1 MAKIILYGYKRNSKS
16 LRALE
21 TTFTNMGCKAVRRSK
36 KTIYLPK
43 IDDTIVVWGANHNPN
58 WKNGT
63 YINTPQKV
71 SLATNKLHAFNLLHE
86 KNISIPEY
94 TTDLETAKLWIKD
107 CWIVCRT
114 LLRASGGRGIVLAK
128 TQGELV
134 KAPLYVKYKRK
145 DKEFRVHIFKDKV
158 IDVAEK
164 KRRQLENRPE
174 NYNPYI
180 RNYEYGWVYCRD
192 NVTLPE
198 DVKLLAVNA
207 VTALQLDFGAVDII
221 YNSKHNKAYVLEINT
236 APGLQGQTLINYA
249 KAILD

>member
-63 YINTPQKV
+63 YINTPEQI
-71 SLATNKLHAFNLLHE
+71 SIATNKLSTFNILAQH
-86 KNISIPEY
+86 NISIPEY
-94 TTDLETAKLWIKD
+94 TTDLNTAKLWVQNN
-107 CWIVCRT
+107 WVVCRK

-128 TQGELV
+128 TQDELV

-145 DKEFRVHIFKDKV
+145 DKEYRVHIFKGKV
-158 IDVAEK
+158 IDAAEK

-192 NVTLPE
+192 NVNLTEDTLQ
-198 DVKLLAVNA
+198 LAKD
-207 VTALQLDFGAVDII
+207 TISALELDFGAVDII
-221 YNSKHNKAYVLEINT
+221 YNSKSNKAYVLEINT
-236 APGLQGQTLINYA
+236 APGLQGTTLTNYV
-249 KAILD
+249 KAITE

>member
-1 MAKIILYGYKRNSKS
+1 MPKIILYGYKRNSKS
-16 LRALE
+16 LRLLE
-21 TTFTNMGCKAVRRSK
+21 KELILKGYRAIRRSK
-36 KTIYLPK
+36 HTTRVPK
-43 IDDTIVVWGANHNPN
+43 SNDTVLVWGANYNPE
-58 WKNGT
+58 WKTGT

-71 SLATNKLHAFNLLHE
+71 SLATNKLYAFNLLHE

-128 TQGELV
+128 TQEELV

-145 DKEFRVHIFKDKV
+145 DKEYRVHIFKGKV
-158 IDVAEK
+158 IDAAEK

-192 NVTLPE
+192 NVNLTEDTLQ
-198 DVKLLAVNA
+198 LAKD
-207 VTALQLDFGAVDII
+207 TISALDLDFGAVDII
-221 YNSKHNKAYVLEINT
+221 YNSKYNKAYVLEVNT
-236 APGLQGQTLINYA
+236 APGLQGKTLTNYV
-249 KAILD
+249 KAITD

>member
-63 YINTPQKV
+63 YINTPEQI
-71 SLATNKLHAFNLLHE
+71 SIATNKLSTFNILAQH
-86 KNISIPEY
+86 NISIPEY
-94 TTDLETAKLWIKD
+94 TTDLNTAKLWVQNN
-107 CWIVCRT
+107 WVVCRK

-128 TQGELV
+128 TQEELV

-145 DKEFRVHIFKDKV
+145 DKEYRVHIFKGKV
-158 IDVAEK
+158 IDAAEK

-192 NVTLPE
+192 NVNLTEDTLQ
-198 DVKLLAVNA
+198 LAKD
-207 VTALQLDFGAVDII
+207 TISALELDFGAVDII
-221 YNSKHNKAYVLEINT
+221 YNSKSNKAYVLEVNT
-236 APGLQGQTLINYA
+236 APGLQGKTLTNYV
-249 KAILD
+249 KAITD